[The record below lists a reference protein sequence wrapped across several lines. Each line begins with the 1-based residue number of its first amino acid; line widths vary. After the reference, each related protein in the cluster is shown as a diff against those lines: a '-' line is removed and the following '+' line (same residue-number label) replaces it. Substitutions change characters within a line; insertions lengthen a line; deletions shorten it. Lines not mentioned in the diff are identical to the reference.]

1 MPALSSDISSVRY
14 LLTPRR
20 ADLHPDHELLS
31 TTGMR
36 TVNVDP
42 QEATGG
48 QCAKHVDR
56 KTVSKHERLGAAV
69 RASCEEPEC
78 APRFIAERLH
88 G

>member
-1 MPALSSDISSVRY
+1 MPALSSDIGSVRDH
-14 LLTPRR
+14 LTPCR
-20 ADLHPDHELLS
+20 ADLHPDHKLLS

-42 QEATGG
+42 QEAAGG

-69 RASCEEPEC
+69 RASREEPEC